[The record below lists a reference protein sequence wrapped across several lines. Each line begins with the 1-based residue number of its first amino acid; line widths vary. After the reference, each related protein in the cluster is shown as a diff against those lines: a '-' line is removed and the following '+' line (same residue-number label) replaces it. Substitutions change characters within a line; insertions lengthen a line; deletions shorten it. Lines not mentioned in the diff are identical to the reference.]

1 MSISQNAKRAAQA
14 RRRRAKI
21 KKNLEILGKQAS
33 FPGAASSIVI
43 EYNAAFEKRSKLLK
57 YDRDRAAMRRKQ
69 LQKKV
74 ANRSILAL
82 QKKKRLKEAKC
93 FSYINQKKNGQA
105 KALKAKQ
112 RAAAKFQFI
121 KDGLKKRKGINNY

>member
-57 YDRDRAAMRRKQ
+57 YEDRAAMRRKQ